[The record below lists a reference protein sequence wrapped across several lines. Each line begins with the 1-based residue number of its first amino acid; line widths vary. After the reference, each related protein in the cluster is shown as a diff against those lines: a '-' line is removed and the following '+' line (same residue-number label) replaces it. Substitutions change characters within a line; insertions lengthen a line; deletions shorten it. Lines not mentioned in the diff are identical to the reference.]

1 MDGFIRRDG
10 VDYACRLR
18 GDNGIMANPF
28 FKEAAT
34 QEGIASLSGSPF
46 TPQHE
51 DDRSFFNQI
60 HEKFG
65 IGQGP
70 YNNPPEKTTSLF
82 EVNDTPVSVGGAFQN
97 WRKTGDLPKTNLQS
111 LFSSQ
116 YMPYALAAGLR
127 EHGFPGDK
135 ERFEEAVD
143 RGEYKSAL
151 AQQGL
156 PFNEYQPSTFS
167 MAPSL
172 HENRLRYNLDVGN
185 LLDMPGDFGDL
196 TASYTHDFDPEDES
210 DVLSLMYSIPTHKLS
225 SMLSNL
231 FGGQ

>member
-1 MDGFIRRDG
+1 
-10 VDYACRLR
+10 
-18 GDNGIMANPF
+18 MANPF
-28 FKEAAT
+28 FKKAAT
-34 QEGIASLSGSPF
+34 QEGIATLSQPNDPTYNVGGG
-46 TPQHE
+46 
-51 DDRSFFNQI
+51 DDRSFFNQF

-70 YNNPPEKTTSLF
+70 YHNSPKTTSLF
-82 EVNDTPVSVGGAFQN
+82 EVDDTPVSLGGAFQN
-97 WRKTGDLPKTNLQS
+97 WRKTGDLPTTNLHS

-116 YMPYALAAGLR
+116 YTPYALAAGLR
-127 EHGFPGDK
+127 EHGFPGEK

-151 AQQGL
+151 AKQGL

-167 MAPSL
+167 MVPSL
-172 HENRLRYNLDVGN
+172 YENQLRYNLDVGN

-210 DVLSLMYSIPTHKLS
+210 DALSLIYSIPTHKLS

-231 FGGQ
+231 FGGP

>member
-1 MDGFIRRDG
+1 
-10 VDYACRLR
+10 
-18 GDNGIMANPF
+18 MANFPF
-28 FKEAAT
+28 KKGVMG
-34 QEGIASLSGSPF
+34 EGITTLSQPNDTAYNVGGG
-46 TPQHE
+46 
-51 DDRSFFNQI
+51 DDRSFFNQF

-70 YNNPPEKTTSLF
+70 YHNPPEKTTSLF
-82 EVNDTPVSVGGAFQN
+82 EVDDTPVSAGDAFQKWN
-97 WRKTGDLPKTNLQS
+97 WGRGETPSLNLSS

-116 YMPYALAAGLR
+116 FMPYALAAGLR
-127 EHGFPGDK
+127 EHGFPGEK

-156 PFNEYQPSTFS
+156 PFNEYQPSAFS
-167 MAPSL
+167 MVPSL
-172 HENRLRYNLDVGN
+172 YENQLRYNLDVGD
-185 LLDMPGDFGDL
+185 LLDLPGDL

-210 DVLSLMYSIPTHKLS
+210 DVLSLMYSLPTNLLS
-225 SMLSNL
+225 KL